1 MCSWI
6 FTFFTKCSQHS
17 QTNGFKLYNFTA
29 YTTISTLLLYSML
42 TPCELLLR
50 SKENL
55 DCPTDLSSA
64 AIGGDNKNNR
74 DLEIFLKQQKN
85 VRNSFPQTLS
95 KYLLDTTRD
104 WSKDAN
110 LDWLN
115 CVINNK
121 DVKII
126 YVANQFI
133 DPSKITRMP
142 KKQTGTSWE
151 CFIIYQS
158 KQFRWCADNNAY
170 IRRDNMETLKVTQTD
185 TSADSTG
192 TKLALAESQKDITGK
207 EDEKLC
213 ATMAGLNMATKDN
226 KESTEEETVSDMV
239 ATKV

>member
-1 MCSWI
+1 MDVTEYVQKIPSIPKPMPATQKFTI
-6 FTFFTKCSQHS
+6 F
-17 QTNGFKLYNFTA
+17 NA
-29 YTTISTLLLYSML
+29 SML

-50 SKENL
+50 SKEHL
-55 DCPTDLSSA
+55 DCLTDLSSA
-64 AIGGDNKNNR
+64 AIGGDNKNNQ

-85 VRNSFPQTLS
+85 ERNSFPQTLS
-95 KYLLDTTRD
+95 KYLLDTSRD

-110 LDWLN
+110 LDWLHL
-115 CVINNK
+115 VIGNK

-126 YVANQFI
+126 YVANKFI

-158 KQFRWCADNNAY
+158 KQFRWCADNKAY
-170 IRRDNMETLKVTQTD
+170 IRRDNIETLKVTQTD
-185 TSADSTG
+185 TAADSTG
-192 TKLALAESQKDITGK
+192 TDGIKSSLAESQKDMTGK